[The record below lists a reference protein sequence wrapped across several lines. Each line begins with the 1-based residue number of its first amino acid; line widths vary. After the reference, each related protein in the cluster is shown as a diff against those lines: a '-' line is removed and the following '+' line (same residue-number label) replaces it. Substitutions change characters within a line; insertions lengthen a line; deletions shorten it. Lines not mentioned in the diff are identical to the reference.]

1 MPNRSLTIAQVL
13 CLPAEQPHVVL
24 WCLYFHCFLVP
35 AYFAWKLPP
44 KDFVE
49 WYKSQ
54 ALFSNPR
61 SGQPLFSYLSDD
73 YLRWVN
79 RFAVP
84 ITGLAAICVILW
96 FVL

>member
-1 MPNRSLTIAQVL
+1 ML
-13 CLPAEQPHVVL
+13 CFGACIPIVS
-24 WCLYFHCFLVP
+24 FVP